1 MNVGLLLLRLAVGL
15 TIAAHGAQKL
25 FGWFGGPRLD
35 GTGQFLET
43 IGFRTGRRQ
52 AAMAGLAEMV
62 GGLLLTLGLLTPL
75 GAAAVIIVMI
85 VAIFSVHINKG
96 FFGQNGGYEY
106 NLLLATAALT
116 IALTGPGS
124 LSLDEVLGNSLSGL
138 AAGLAALFLAILASV
153 VLLAQR
159 RTEHG
164 NIK

>member
-1 MNVGLLLLRLAVGL
+1 
-15 TIAAHGAQKL
+15 
-25 FGWFGGPRLD
+25 
-35 GTGQFLET
+35 
-43 IGFRTGRRQ
+43 
-52 AAMAGLAEMV
+52 
-62 GGLLLTLGLLTPL
+62 
-75 GAAAVIIVMI
+75 MI

-106 NLLLATAALT
+106 SLLLATAALT

-164 NIK
+164 NVK

>member
-1 MNVGLLLLRLAVGL
+1 MDIGLLLLRLVVGL

-25 FGWFGGPRLD
+25 FVCFGGPGLD

-62 GGLLLTLGLLTPL
+62 VGLVLTLGFLTPL
-75 GAAAVIIVMI
+75 GAASVIIVMI

-116 IALTGPGS
+116 IALTCPG
-124 LSLDEVLGNSLSGL
+124 
-138 AAGLAALFLAILASV
+138 
-153 VLLAQR
+153 
-159 RTEHG
+159 
-164 NIK
+164 